1 MNIDI
6 KNKIQSLPDSLKVSE
21 VADVFRV
28 DTRTVRNWIYEVR
41 VDAIKPVGSYRIE
54 RNSLLRLCDEFTD
67 GILFQSDRNLV

>member
-28 DTRTVRNWIYEVR
+28 DTRTVRNWIYEGR